1 MKSDSTQPVIMFYGG
16 GWPTNIGN
24 AVIGLGAIA
33 LLQAAAPTARVIN
46 LSGMP
51 RWLFG
56 DQHAHKALDVAGIC
70 GCDLAVFAG
79 MSHCE
84 EFVRVNGPTIL
95 KLRERGVPVLLLG
108 TGARLYTP
116 AEKKMYSAFLKQVQP
131 IAVVA
136 RDRETY
142 EAYADTVEQT
152 VAGIDCGFFV
162 SMAYGPVAV
171 DLPPFVVVNFDAGE
185 VPTIDSGGREI
196 VYTHHD
202 CWGPIVEE
210 RKTKLNTLISDLPYD
225 YLTLYANAECV
236 YSDRVHACVAAL
248 SYGRKAQLFHPT
260 PRGGLFAAMGVGDIR
275 QKPVQLDPELFQTKR
290 AEQIRVTSA
299 IIRESLEKSPNRK
312 PLPALPTSA

>member
-1 MKSDSTQPVIMFYGG
+1 MKTETTQPVIMFYGG

-33 LLQAAAPTARVIN
+33 LLQAAAPSARVIN

-56 DQHAHKALDVAGIC
+56 KEHAHKALDVAGIC

-84 EFVRVNGPTIL
+84 EFVGVNGPTIL

-108 TGARLYTP
+108 TGARLYT
-116 AEKKMYSAFLKQVQP
+116 AEEKKMYSAFLKQVQP
-131 IAVVA
+131 VAVIA
-136 RDRETY
+136 RDHETY
-142 EAYADTVEQT
+142 EAYADTVERM

-162 SMAYGPVAV
+162 SMAYEPVAV
-171 DLPPFVVVNFDAGE
+171 DLPPFVVANFDAGE
-185 VPTIDSGGREI
+185 TPKIDTSGREI
-196 VYTHHD
+196 IYTHHD

-210 RKTKLNTLISDLPYD
+210 RKTKSNTLISDLPYD
-225 YLTLYANAECV
+225 YLTLYSNAECV

-260 PRGGLFAAMGVGDIR
+260 PRGGLFAAMGAGDIR
-275 QKPVQLDPELFQTKR
+275 EKPVRLDPELFQAKR

-299 IIRESLEKSPNRK
+299 IIREALAQK
-312 PLPALPTSA
+312 PSQAAQVALPARA

>member
-1 MKSDSTQPVIMFYGG
+1 MDSVNEMVSNPNTAMKADHAQPIIMFYGG

-33 LLQAAAPTARVIN
+33 LLQAAAPNARVIN
-46 LSGMP
+46 ISGMP

-56 DQHAHKALDVAGIC
+56 KEHAHKALDVAGVC
-70 GCDLAVFAG
+70 RCDLAVFAG

-116 AEKKMYSAFLKQVQP
+116 AEKKMYAAFLKQVQP
-131 IAVVA
+131 VAVIA

-142 EAYADTVEQT
+142 EAYADVIERT

-162 SMAYGPVAV
+162 SLAYEPVGV
-171 DLPPFVVVNFDAGE
+171 DLPPFVVANFDADAM
-185 VPTIDSGGREI
+185 PAIDAGGRDI
-196 VYTHHD
+196 IYTHHD
-202 CWGPIVEE
+202 CWGPIIEE
-210 RKTKLNTLISDLPYD
+210 RKAKPNTLISDLPYD

-248 SYGRKAQLFHPT
+248 SYGRKAQLFHST

-275 QKPVQLDPELFQTKR
+275 EKPVQLDPELFQAKR
-290 AEQIRVTSA
+290 SEQIQVTAA
-299 IIRESLEKSPNRK
+299 IIRE
-312 PLPALPTSA
+312 ALGT